1 MQKVII
7 VDCYNVGHIAFHS
20 MGHLD
25 YHGRRT
31 GVIFGFF
38 MKLMHLARRH
48 GTNRFVFAWDSRQS
62 SRKLIYETYKQ
73 REHKLEIRGT
83 DEVLD
88 YDALHKQMDWLF
100 DDIFR
105 RLGFVN
111 VFRRTGLE
119 ADDIIAAVVRNAT
132 IHPMYT
138 DEPIEWI
145 IASTDRDL
153 YQLLTD
159 DVCMYNLRLKE
170 IYTKD
175 DFIKTYGIQPRQ
187 WVRAKAMGGCD
198 SDHIAGIKGIADPA
212 KSERSR
218 ALQIL
223 RGELTSGAFV
233 DAVNS
238 DLGQFIIKRNIGLI
252 KLPFA
257 NVKLQIL
264 PDMLTRARFLELFD
278 ELGFNSFLKPDKWAD
293 WERYF
298 ELGQTSEAVVA
309 GHSGG

>member
-1 MQKVII
+1 
-7 VDCYNVGHIAFHS
+7 

-38 MKLMHLARRH
+38 MKLMHLARRLE
-48 GTNRFVFAWDSRQS
+48 TNRFIFAWDSRQS
-62 SRKLIYETYKQ
+62 TRKIIYEDYKK
-73 REHKLEIRGT
+73 REPSLKMRGT

-88 YDALHKQMDWLF
+88 YDALHTQMDMLF

-119 ADDIIAAVVRNAT
+119 ADDIIATVVKNGDV
-132 IHPMYT
+132 HPAYT

-159 DVCMYNLRLKE
+159 NVCMYNLRLKN
-170 IYTKD
+170 IYTET
-175 DFIKTYGIQPRQ
+175 DFTKTYGITPKQ
-187 WVRAKAMGGCD
+187 WVLAKAMGGCD
-198 SDHIAGIKGIADPA
+198 SDKVAGIKGIADPA

-233 DAVNS
+233 DTVNS

-252 KLPFA
+252 KLPLA
-257 NVKLQIL
+257 PNLKVQIL
-264 PDMLTRARFLELFD
+264 PDMLQRARFLEVFD

-298 ELGQTSEAVVA
+298 ELTDEMATPKIGRLGVQGQTV
-309 GHSGG
+309 